1 MMKALIKRFPAVFV
15 LWVLAAAALAAPIEG
30 VIRLVVI
37 YPAGGGSDNVA
48 RLIAKRM
55 SASLGQPVIV
65 ENRPGA
71 SGRIAAEYVKR
82 SPPDGTTLMLANTAA
97 MVVGPLVVKKVP
109 FDPVADFAPV
119 SQVFEYDLAFSV
131 AAHVPART
139 LAEYGRWAAA
149 SPGNASFGSAAAG
162 GLGHFLGLQ
171 AGRALNVSLTHVG
184 YKGSAPLLADL
195 VGGHIPATID
205 VLDGLLRTRDSGRF
219 KILATTGLRRSPYLP
234 EVPTFTELGHPEV
247 QGAGWFGFFA
257 PARTPEAVVSLLN
270 REIVK
275 ALGNPEV
282 RDQVARMA
290 FTVTGTTPEAFARV
304 LEQDRAK
311 WGAMIKASGVVMDE

>member
-1 MMKALIKRFPAVFV
+1 MSTLIERFAAALLIWA
-15 LWVLAAAALAAPIEG
+15 LAAAALAAPGDG

-55 SASLGQPVIV
+55 SESMGQPVIV

-82 SPPDGTTLMLANTAA
+82 APPDGTTLMIANTAA
-97 MVVGPLVVKKVP
+97 MVVGPLVVKNVP

-131 AAHVPART
+131 AASVPAST
-139 LAEYGRWAAA
+139 LAEYRTWAAA
-149 SPGNASFGSAAAG
+149 NPRNATFGSAAAG

-219 KILATTGLRRSPYLP
+219 RILATTGLRRSPFLP
-234 EVPTFTELGHPEV
+234 EVPTFAELGHPEV
-247 QGAGWFGFFA
+247 TGAGWFGIFA
-257 PARTPEAVVSLLN
+257 PARTPGSSVSRLH

-282 RDQVARMA
+282 GEQVRRMA
-290 FTVTGTTPEAFARV
+290 FTVTGTTPEAFARI
-304 LEQDRAK
+304 LEQDREK
-311 WGAMIKASGVVMDE
+311 WGAMIRASGVVMDE